1 MITASIV
8 GVPLVEFMYLIFTRM
23 PGTVNVGD
31 SGLCSASGT
40 SFELQSTSLFVD
52 NVTCSKRAHSK
63 RLLLSG
69 P

>member
-8 GVPLVEFMYLIFTRM
+8 VEFMYLIFTCM
-23 PGTVNVGD
+23 PRTVNVGN
-31 SGLCSASGT
+31 SGLCSASGM
-40 SFELQSTSLFVD
+40 SFERQSTSLFVD
-52 NVTCSKRAHSK
+52 NVTYSKRAHSK